1 MIIYSHLFLLSKLGM
16 CLAKQAAKQAFARGG
31 NFHVSFADVD
41 VACNNTLE
49 ITCLVGIQVS
59 LERRFGSLDDVFTEN
74 VSAKEIKGEASK
86 VCDARLAGVPIGIG
100 AIRILAGGE
109 AGISQD
115 KIAGGAGAS
124 DREQLTRSIIDV
136 DTFIDSGD
144 VGDGSGHDEAK
155 RKQDRDGR

>member
-1 MIIYSHLFLLSKLGM
+1 MLVYSHLFLFSKLGM
-16 CLAKQAAKQAFARGG
+16 CLAKQAKQAFARGR

-41 VACNNTLE
+41 VTWTGTLE
-49 ITCLVGIQVS
+49 ITCFAGIQVS
-59 LERRFGSLDDVFTEN
+59 LERRFGRRLDDIFTEN

-100 AIRILAGGE
+100 AIRILAGRE

-115 KIAGGAGAS
+115 KVAGGAGAS